1 MEGLEPW
8 LYGRE
13 NEMTDKLKYLCC
25 VLALFSVFF
34 ACTGCRKS
42 DKDPII
48 PSGTPQDPM
57 PGDANVIFL
66 HHSTGNCVW
75 NGGVPAWLAN
85 YNTANATTYA
95 ITETSYPNAPYPWN
109 NYPYDY
115 WNIWVD
121 NAGAMPF
128 NGQDTLEILT
138 QNYDVI
144 VFKHCYPVSGVLED
158 TGSPDISSS
167 AKRAEN
173 YKLQYNALKAKML
186 SFPANRFIVWTG
198 AALVESSTSAEA
210 AARAKAFFD
219 WVKAEWDEPG
229 DNIYIWD
236 FWQLETAGGLYLLDS
251 YAAAPGDSHPGATF
265 CTTVAPYFA
274 QRTVNVIKGL
284 GDTTSLTGQ

>member
-1 MEGLEPW
+1 
-8 LYGRE
+8 
-13 NEMTDKLKYLCC
+13 MTDKLKYLCC

-34 ACTGCRKS
+34 VCTGCRKS

-48 PSGTPQDPM
+48 PSGTPQNPM
-57 PGDANVIFL
+57 PDDASVIFL

-75 NGGVPAWLAN
+75 NGGVPAWFTN
-85 YNTANATTYA
+85 YNTANSTTYA
-95 ITETSYPNAPYPWN
+95 ITETSYPDAPYPWA

-115 WNIWVD
+115 WNIWVA
-121 NAGAMPF
+121 NAGAVPF

-144 VFKHCYPVSGVLED
+144 VFKHCYPVSGILED
-158 TGSPDISSS
+158 IGAPDVSSS

-173 YKLQYNALKAKML
+173 YKLQYDALKAKML
-186 SFPANRFIVWTG
+186 SFPNNRFIVWTG
-198 AALVESSTSAEA
+198 AALVESATSPEA

-219 WVKAEWDEPG
+219 WVKAVWDEPG

-236 FWQLETAGGLYLLDS
+236 FWQLETVGGLYLLDS
-251 YAAAPGDSHPGATF
+251 YAAAPGDSHPGTTF
-265 CTTVAPYFA
+265 STTVAPYFA
-274 QRTVNVIKGL
+274 QRVVNVIKGL